1 MNFFYFLLFL
11 ILSNFSYAQNTVK
24 NDTADYLKRKSFLID
39 YKEKSKAFNKNINK
53 QYSGEVLRGINRTFS
68 ALQKSLEEDVKD
80 KMFYFDNRF
89 ISFVKTKIDVL
100 IQNNPEINSDFNIL
114 IAKNNEPNAY
124 NFGENTLVVNLGMFY
139 FLDNEDQF
147 VSVLAHEIAHAQ
159 KKHAIKKVIYNV
171 NNLSSKK
178 EEIYTLKKN
187 KNQSGKAFDLYKS
200 MLYSNKKI
208 QRNNEI
214 EADSLGYE
222 YYKKTS
228 FQKTGFVSTLQKLK
242 DYDDQKADS
251 LSIDIYKKIF
261 DLPQQKFKEEW
272 LIMEDFSKY
281 NYSLY
286 NKKISEDSLKTHPDI
301 TFRINQLK
309 MSYPE
314 LNKEIKDNEASPEFL
329 ILSEI
334 AKDRIIPNYYETE
347 KYGLGIYYCLA
358 TLQEQPDNNMAKYYL
373 GKLFAKIYE
382 ARKNYNL
389 NRYLDMIDP
398 KTQSQSYQQFLSLM
412 WNFDIQEIKIIADFY
427 EKSVS

>member
-39 YKEKSKAFNKNINK
+39 YKEKSKAFNKNVNK

-178 EEIYTLKKN
+178 EEIYSLKKN

-222 YYKKTS
+222 YYKKTG

-251 LSIDIYKKIF
+251 LSIDIYKKIL

-329 ILSEI
+329 VLSEI

-412 WNFDIQEIKIIADFY
+412 WNFDIQEVKIIADFY
-427 EKSVS
+427 EKSVT

>member
-39 YKEKSKAFNKNINK
+39 YKEKSKAFNKNVNK

-222 YYKKTS
+222 YYKKTG

-251 LSIDIYKKIF
+251 LSIDIYKKIL

-412 WNFDIQEIKIIADFY
+412 WNFDIQEVKIIADFY
-427 EKSVS
+427 EKSVT

>member
-222 YYKKTS
+222 YYKKTG

>member
-39 YKEKSKAFNKNINK
+39 YKEKSKAFNKNVNK